1 MHKIRNRLLGLV
13 CAISLFLSVCLI
25 SGAAVAGNTVTATT
39 NAMVKQG
46 NTAYCYV
53 YIDSLE
59 NLAALDIT
67 VHYDST
73 KVKINNVVN
82 SVSSIVYDHTTESS
96 AIHASYIFDGKGA
109 ASKTRLFYFTYQVLS
124 GAEIGGSYFDIT
136 VGEAYDSALNEVSVF
151 GSRCKFDIEKRVTSK
166 TTSAYSSSS
175 VSTKIG
181 QEFSL
186 SYRFGTSQIAS
197 GTAVI
202 SYDPELFEVVSV
214 TPGKFLDGKVT
225 DINTDLLGAIYISF
239 AGTEYASYSD
249 LVTVTFRTLKNVT
262 EKSSIQLSTSD
273 LCDLDL
279 NAISCS
285 GYKSTVSVS
294 FNNTYVGDA
303 PKMFVKADFDKAS
316 GRLTAN
322 ICMESGAKL
331 GAGDFALSFDP
342 EVLTLVSYTKGFET
356 DFFTVNTVKAA
367 EGQLKF
373 YIVSLEDVVDAKTVL
388 TLVFDTNR
396 ICEDQVTVLTLSGD
410 MLTDSLVNPI
420 VLNFIDGNGIVE
432 KLAEHPYNGGIQTKA
447 PTCKESGLKTY
458 TCTIC
463 GDSYTEEIPKLTT
476 HSYDGGVVTKTP
488 TCAVVG
494 IRTYTCP
501 ICGDSYTEEIPKLTT
516 HSYNSGIVTKTP
528 TCAEAGVKT
537 ITCTVCGDGYTEEIP
552 KLTTHSYDSGVVTK
566 VPTCAATGIRT
577 YTCPVCGDSY
587 TEIIPMLTTHS
598 YDGGAITKP
607 ATCGETGVR
616 TYTCTVCGDS
626 YKEIIPKL
634 TTHSYDSGVVT
645 KQPTCKD
652 TGIRT
657 YTCAVCGHKKT
668 EDIPKLDVHTYGQWV
683 FVGNDL
689 YKRTCIVCGHEETTS
704 HNWNPGQV
712 TKAATCKET
721 GIMTYTCA
729 DCGFAKTEVLPKL
742 TTHSYDSGVVTK
754 APTCGETGIR
764 TFTCTVCAHSYTES
778 ISKLTVHNY
787 NDGVITKPA
796 TCGETGIRTFTCTV
810 CGVSYTE
817 VVPKLTTHSYNS
829 GVMTKAPTCGETGI
843 RTFTCTICG
852 DSYTEVIA
860 KLETH
865 SYNDGAVTRE
875 PTCDALGIR
884 TFTCTVCGDSYTEII
899 PMLTTHSYNEG
910 VVTLAPTCKETGVM
924 TITCTVCGHS
934 YTEEIAK
941 LETHSYDGVETKAP
955 TCAEAG
961 VKTYTCTV
969 CGDSYTEEIP
979 QLTVHSYV
987 DGNCTVC
994 GAEDPDYVEPTDPT
1008 DPTEPTEPTE
1018 PNDGDTEEHGFL
1030 MSLVLFFVKIIRG
1043 LLFVLFGL

>member
-25 SGAAVAGNTVTATT
+25 SGAAVTGNTVTATT
-39 NAMVKQG
+39 EATVKQG

-109 ASKTRLFYFTYQVLS
+109 ASKTQLFYFTYQVLS

-136 VGEAYDSALNEVSVF
+136 VGEAYDSTLNEVSVF

-166 TTSAYSSSS
+166 TTSAYSTSS
-175 VSTKIG
+175 VLTKIG
-181 QEFSL
+181 REFSL
-186 SYRFGTSQIAS
+186 SYRLGTSQIAS

-239 AGTEYASYSD
+239 AGIKYDSNTD

-294 FNNTYVGDA
+294 FDNTYVGDA

-331 GAGDFALSFDP
+331 GAGNFVFTFDP
-342 EVLTLVSYTKGFET
+342 ALLTLVSYTKGFEA
-356 DFFTVNTVKAA
+356 DFFNVNSKMAT
-367 EGQLKF
+367 EGVVKF
-373 YIVSLEDVVDAKTVL
+373 YIVSTEDVVDAKTVL
-388 TLVFDTNR
+388 TLVFDTKR
-396 ICEDQVTVLTLSGD
+396 ICEDQRAAFGISGD

-528 TCAEAGVKT
+528 TCAEAGIKT
-537 ITCTVCGDGYTEEIP
+537 ITCTVCGDSYTEEIP

-566 VPTCAATGIRT
+566 TPTCAEAGIRT

-587 TEIIPMLTTHS
+587 TE
-598 YDGGAITKP
+598 
-607 ATCGETGVR
+607 
-616 TYTCTVCGDS
+616 
-626 YKEIIPKL
+626 EIA
-634 TTHSYDSGVVT
+634 
-645 KQPTCKD
+645 
-652 TGIRT
+652 R
-657 YTCAVCGHKKT
+657 
-668 EDIPKLDVHTYGQWV
+668 
-683 FVGNDL
+683 
-689 YKRTCIVCGHEETTS
+689 
-704 HNWNPGQV
+704 
-712 TKAATCKET
+712 
-721 GIMTYTCA
+721 
-729 DCGFAKTEVLPKL
+729 L

-754 APTCGETGIR
+754 A
-764 TFTCTVCAHSYTES
+764 
-778 ISKLTVHNY
+778 
-787 NDGVITKPA
+787 A
-796 TCGETGIRTFTCTV
+796 TCGETGIRTFTCAV
-810 CGVSYTE
+810 CGHSYTE
-817 VVPKLTTHSYNS
+817 DIPKLTTHSFGEWVYLGGELYGRTCVVCGHEETTTHNWNQGEVITQATCKETGVMKLTCTDCGFTKTEEIPKSTIHSYDNGVVTKAPTCGALGIRTFTCTVCGDSYSEDIPKSNIHSYNS
-829 GVMTKAPTCGETGI
+829 GAVTKAPTCGETGI

-852 DSYTEVIA
+852 DSFTEVIA
-860 KLETH
+860 KLATH
-865 SYNDGAVTRE
+865 SYNAGAVTRE
-875 PTCDALGIR
+875 PTCSALGIR

-899 PMLTTHSYNEG
+899 PMLTTHSYNDG
-910 VVTLAPTCKETGVM
+910 AVTIAPTCRETGVI

-941 LETHSYDGVETKAP
+941 LETHGYDGVETKAP

-961 VKTYTCTV
+961 VKTFTCTV

-979 QLTVHSYV
+979 VLTEHSYV
-987 DGNCTVC
+987 DGTCTVC
-994 GAEDPDYVEPTDPT
+994 GGVDPDYVEPTDPT
-1008 DPTEPTEPTE
+1008 EPTVPTEPTEPDA
-1018 PNDGDTEEHGFL
+1018 NKEETNIFIVAIAEFIKFIFRI
-1030 MSLVLFFVKIIRG
+1030 MSFIFSLFP
-1043 LLFVLFGL
+1043 